1 MEISEKQN
9 DIQKGGTDMLEV
21 IIFVVGL
28 VVGFVLT
35 RLIFK
40 PKHSGALRLY
50 QPDPNEPAT
59 MYLEL
64 EEPADNIRKYKYVI
78 FEVRF

>member
-1 MEISEKQN
+1 
-9 DIQKGGTDMLEV
+9 MLPV
-21 IIFVVGL
+21 IMLVVGL
-28 VVGFVLT
+28 VLGFVLT

-50 QPDPNEPAT
+50 QENPDEQPL

-78 FEVRF
+78 FEVKF